1 MFVANLY
8 VYVLLILFF
17 GLNFSEIRE
26 VPDNQE
32 VFIDIETDQS
42 IIVELLELEGRGGD
56 ELIR

>member
-1 MFVANLY
+1 VFVANLY